1 MSRTSP
7 LTVTARRS
15 LPVVAF
21 LALALAAAACGVG
34 TEGTAGGDDAA
45 PSTAAASSGPWTFT
59 DDRPVTVTADEVPQ
73 RIVAYEEDAA
83 TLMQMGVRPVAIF
96 GSGPMEDNIF
106 LEGLDL
112 TGIESVGEVWGEI
125 DIEKLASL
133 SPDLI
138 VNSFWHQTQSGGGWA
153 FVNRKQLET
162 LEQIAPVVMLESGTS
177 SIGTTDR
184 YLELAESLG
193 ADVEAPEVSSQRQAY
208 DDAVVRLEAAVEAN
222 PEVQVLAV
230 APVPGDQVY
239 VADPTTFPDLV
250 DMSAYGVDFLQPEK
264 VDDGAW
270 EYLSWEEA
278 PKYQPDLLLV
288 DSRPFAT
295 SFADLRKQPTWDQLD
310 AVRADQLVPWK
321 VPSVESYQQQAD
333 RLLVLAEA
341 IERAQVLP

>member
-1 MSRTSP
+1 V
-7 LTVTARRS
+7 L
-15 LPVVAF
+15 
-21 LALALAAAACGVG
+21 AAACGVG
-34 TEGTAGGDDAA
+34 TEGTVGDDEPSAA
-45 PSTAAASSGPWTFT
+45 ETSSGPWTFT
-59 DDRPVTVTADEVPQ
+59 DDRPETVTADEVPQ

-83 TLMQMGVRPVAIF
+83 TLMQMGIRPVAIF

-162 LEQIAPVVMLESGTS
+162 LEQIAPVVMFESGTS
-177 SIGTTDR
+177 SIGTTNR
-184 YLELAESLG
+184 YLELARSLG
-193 ADVEAPEVSSQRQAY
+193 ADVEAPDVTAQRTAY
-208 DDAVVRLEAAVEAN
+208 DDAVARLEAAVEAN
-222 PEVQVLAV
+222 PEVEVLAV

-250 DMSAYGVDFLQPEK
+250 DMGGYGVGFMQPDK

-270 EYLSWEEA
+270 EYVSWEEIT
-278 PKYQPDLLLV
+278 KYQPDVLLV
-288 DSRPFAT
+288 DARPFAAKP
-295 SFADLRKQPTWDQLD
+295 ADLADQPTWTQLE
-310 AVRADQLVPWK
+310 AVEAEQIVPWK

-333 RLLVLAEA
+333 RLLVLADA